1 MLKKVL
7 GTASALAVCLS
18 FAMVASAASSVKI
31 SDCDA
36 VDGWTIGGEGVTGK
50 VAADGDRT
58 CLEISKTGTANIDLV
73 YQPAGIDA
81 SGQTHV
87 EFDLYTSDAAVL
99 SSAGDCAL
107 SVGSK
112 ASWDDDCINY
122 PADKM
127 KAVTLTEN
135 GWTHVKLALADFVP
149 TGTDWE
155 VGGQDYDASKV
166 TFVRLYAFTN
176 PDKNVTLKLDNL
188 QFTGGAAENNGGNTD
203 STQTPSPSTGVVAP
217 VGAMIAVL
225 LAGGAVALTKKSK

>member
-7 GTASALAVCLS
+7 GTVSALAVCLS
-18 FAMVASAASSVKI
+18 FAMVASAASPVKI

-36 VDGWTIGGEGVTGK
+36 IDGWTFGGATGA
-50 VAADGDRT
+50 VATDGDRT
-58 CLEISKTGTANIDLV
+58 CFEISKTGTADIDIRYL
-73 YQPAGIDA
+73 PAGIDA

-87 EFDLYTSDAAVL
+87 EFDLYTSDATVL
-99 SSAGDCAL
+99 SGAGDCAV

-112 ASWDDDCINY
+112 TDWNDDCINY

-127 KAVTLTEN
+127 KAITLTEN
-135 GWTHVKLALADFVP
+135 GWTHVKLALADFAP
-149 TGTDWE
+149 TGTDYE

-166 TFVRLYAFTN
+166 TFVRIYAFQN
-176 PDKNVTLKLDNL
+176 PEKDVTLKLDNV
-188 QFTGGAAENNGGNTD
+188 QFTGGSADNGDGGKTD
-203 STQTPSPSTGVVAP
+203 PTKTPSPSTGIVAP